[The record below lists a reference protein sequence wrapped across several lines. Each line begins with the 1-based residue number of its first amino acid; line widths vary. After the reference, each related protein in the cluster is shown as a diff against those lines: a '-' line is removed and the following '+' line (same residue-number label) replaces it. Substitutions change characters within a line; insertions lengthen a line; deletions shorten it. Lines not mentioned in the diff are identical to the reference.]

1 MKRLENLRNLLAAEM
16 ISEYRSERYIA
27 DLQQSIAE
35 LERALWA
42 SAICAAIADERL
54 INALSR

>member
-27 DLQQSIAE
+27 DLRQSIAD
-35 LERALWA
+35 LERQ
-42 SAICAAIADERL
+42 
-54 INALSR
+54 INALS